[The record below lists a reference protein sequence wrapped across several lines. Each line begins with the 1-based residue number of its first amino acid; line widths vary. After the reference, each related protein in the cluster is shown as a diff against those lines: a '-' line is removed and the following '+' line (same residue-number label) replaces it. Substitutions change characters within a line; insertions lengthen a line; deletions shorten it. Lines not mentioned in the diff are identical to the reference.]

1 MQTRA
6 NHTIHR
12 GPFSLRHVV
21 LSGITGAV
29 ALLMFLVL
37 LPASASAQDVN
48 PSVVFTHLVNGTDA
62 NDAASGPIVNPGSSL
77 AWTFIV
83 TNDGDTPLA
92 NVEVI
97 SQFVAPDDITCDLPG
112 FFSNTVDLLAVG
124 QTATCTGTSSA
135 VSSAFALVRA
145 GAAVGAIPLDAN
157 GAEIDDL
164 VTAEDFA
171 FYGTTD
177 YAGVVMTG
185 SGNLTLETEV
195 PSLPEFRTISNG
207 NGAGLGVMPM
217 LALATVLVAAAAAVA
232 TRRSGLTA

>member
-1 MQTRA
+1 
-6 NHTIHR
+6 
-12 GPFSLRHVV
+12 VV
-21 LSGITGAV
+21 LSGIIGAV
-29 ALLMFLVL
+29 ALAMLSVL

-48 PSVVFTHLVNGTDA
+48 PSVAFTHLVNGADA
-62 NDAASGPIVNPGSSL
+62 NDAGSAPTVNPGSSL
-77 AWTFIV
+77 AWTYVV

-92 NVEVI
+92 DVEVI

-157 GAEIDDL
+157 GVEIDIFI
-164 VTAEDFA
+164 TAEDLA
-171 FYGTTD
+171 FYETTD

-195 PSLPEFRTISNG
+195 PPLPAFRTISNG
-207 NGAGLGVMPM
+207 TGGGLGVMPM